1 VAVEWAD
8 FNTKGFEKKVNWDR
22 NVGIEMYNHTAD
34 AGENFNLVVTQ
45 KADPATTAL
54 AAQLS
59 KVLRAGP
66 DAARVE

>member
-1 VAVEWAD
+1 MSRP
-8 FNTKGFEKKVNWDR
+8 TKGFEKKVNWNR

-45 KADPATTAL
+45 KADPATTVL

-59 KVLRAGP
+59 KMLHAGP
-66 DAARVE
+66 DAARME